1 MKVVY
6 AFITYDE
13 RYRTIADIV
22 LFANEKDAQDVYDR
36 KCRNKILG
44 DSQYEVVEMEV
55 IG

>member
-13 RYRTIADIV
+13 CYRTIADIV
-22 LFANEKDAQDVYDR
+22 LFANEKDARDVYDR
-36 KCRNKILG
+36 KCRNPVLG
-44 DSQYEVVEMEV
+44 DSRYEVVEMEV